1 MTASFYQN
9 RFLERKACLFVCF
22 KDTKLITS
30 LICIALKR
38 KLKIFYFNST
48 ASPLQ
53 KEGKKEESK
62 EGKEGGKEGKERRK

>member
-1 MTASFYQN
+1 MFV
-9 RFLERKACLFVCF
+9 CLFQRHQ
-22 KDTKLITS
+22 ITS